1 MKRIVWI
8 ILGWIVL
15 MLSAHAASFD
25 CAKAASKVEKLICSD
40 AGLSKLDEELNVAYK
55 TALQDAKQTDTIKQ
69 AQKQWMKERNS
80 CADVGCVK
88 QAYEERLST
97 LSLSNGDSYTL
108 EMSKDD
114 KLCNAML
121 VLYNEDMK
129 TYNSIRYD
137 QHEIFASIK
146 WQADKK
152 LELKHAFFDI
162 NNDGDN
168 ELVIKDHGML
178 SGRSVDTLFIYPADS
193 DIFSKL
199 KPGWMPALFDTPN
212 QLFSTNNNT
221 YDLKALPKTSEF
233 WVGVSFVLEPF
244 TWKGASY
251 ISMTDDRPRWIVIA
265 KYRQAAELQDI
276 CYFFDPTIKHQR

>member
-1 MKRIVWI
+1 MKQTT
-8 ILGWIVL
+8 WIVFGWL
-15 MLSAHAASFD
+15 MLCGAAHAASFD
-25 CAKAASKVEKLICSD
+25 CAKAGTKVEKLICGD
-40 AGLSKLDEELNVAYK
+40 AALSKLDEELNVAYK
-55 TALQDAKQTDTIKQ
+55 AALQDERQAGTIKQ
-69 AQKQWMKERNS
+69 AQKQWMKERNG
-80 CADVGCVK
+80 CADAACVK
-88 QAYEERLST
+88 SAYEARLSK
-97 LSLSNGDSYTL
+97 LSLSNGDSYIL

-121 VLYNEDMK
+121 ALYNEDMK

-146 WQADKK
+146 WQADKE

-199 KPGWMPALFDTPN
+199 KPRWMPELFDTPN

-244 TWKGASY
+244 IWKGTSY
-251 ISMTDDRPRWIVIA
+251 ISMTDDRPRWIVVA
-265 KYRQAAELQDI
+265 KYKQAAELQDI
-276 CYFFDPTIKHQR
+276 CYFFDANIEHQR